1 MPSRPRGK
9 LLVGTINGV
18 NYMDKK
24 HNENMKR
31 MEDNKPKEDKKH
43 NVDKKLT
50 KDNKHNEENNLTED
64 KKHIEQ
70 KKNIE
75 IWEDLVQIK
84 DLLIALLICVSTT
97 FFGYFIAPGGPPK
110 PLFFGLIGAII
121 GFIITSIIINP
132 KREFAEG
139 DGEG

>member
-1 MPSRPRGK
+1 
-9 LLVGTINGV
+9 
-18 NYMDKK
+18 MDKK
-24 HNENMKR
+24 HNEIMKR
-31 MEDNKPKEDKKH
+31 MEDNKQKQ
-43 NVDKKLT
+43 
-50 KDNKHNEENNLTED
+50 DNKLKED

-75 IWEDLVQIK
+75 IWEDLVHIK

-97 FFGYFIAPGGPPK
+97 FFGYFIAPNEPPK

-132 KREFAEG
+132 KRELVEG
-139 DGEG
+139 DREG

>member
-1 MPSRPRGK
+1 
-9 LLVGTINGV
+9 
-18 NYMDKK
+18 MDKK
-24 HNENMKR
+24 QNEIMKR
-31 MEDNKPKEDKKH
+31 MEDNKHKQ
-43 NVDKKLT
+43 
-50 KDNKHNEENNLTED
+50 D

-75 IWEDLVQIK
+75 IWEDLVHIK

-97 FFGYFIAPGGPPK
+97 FFGYFIAPNEPPK

-132 KREFAEG
+132 KRELVEG
-139 DGEG
+139 DREG